1 MGSQKVINR
10 LDVSSY
16 LLSFSTPFLKR
27 NGKAFILL
35 HENDVSAEI
44 RNG

>member
-1 MGSQKVINR
+1 MGSHKVINR

-16 LLSFSTPFLKR
+16 LLAFSTPFLKR
-27 NGKAFILL
+27 NGKVFILL
-35 HENDVSAEI
+35 HENDVSTEI